1 MKALSINP
9 VYACSIWVGLKT
21 VEVRTWKTDY
31 RGELLICSTAKMI
44 KDTIPGHALCV
55 VDLVDVV
62 PFTKDHL
69 QAACM
74 DKRDFKP
81 GLYAWLL
88 DNVRIIRPIPL
99 KGKLSLWEYDGEIEY
114 LPEPKSKEEDDKMYH
129 EIWEPLYI

>member
-44 KDTIPGHALCV
+44 KDTIPGHALCT

-69 QAACM
+69 KAACM

-114 LPEPKSKEEDDKMYH
+114 LPEPITEEEDEKMYH